1 MVDADIALRDRIMEI
16 LRSHLLD
23 EIEGSINGVVH
34 VYVGEAT
41 IRLDVITEALL
52 VELNLGIPCIQT
64 GCKLRQIARA
74 VAEKHDEM

>member
-1 MVDADIALRDRIMEI
+1 MDADITLRDRLMGV

-23 EIEGSINGVVH
+23 EIEGSINGVFH

-52 VELNLGIPCIQT
+52 VELNLGIPCVTQ
-64 GCKLRQIARA
+64 GCRMRQIVQAG
-74 VAEKHDEM
+74 AEKHDEM